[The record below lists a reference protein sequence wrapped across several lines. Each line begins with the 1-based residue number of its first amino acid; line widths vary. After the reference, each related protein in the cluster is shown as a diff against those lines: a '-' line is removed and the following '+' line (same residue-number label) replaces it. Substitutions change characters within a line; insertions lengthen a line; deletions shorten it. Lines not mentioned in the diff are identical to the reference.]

1 MEESNLL
8 RSELKKSQ
16 IATVVV
22 VLIGVGV
29 SVAGFILAPKPML
42 ARIGFGGTLLLSLAS
57 LGLARRLVGLFLQAQ
72 ERARSSAQ
80 EVQNLRARVAAAEQG
95 RRFSTS
101 ELERVRLLADLSQM
115 MVATEDFQEMLNTVL
130 ARSMEALASRSG
142 FIMLL
147 DPDKQQLVVEAAAAA
162 EGSPISA
169 GTLRLGEGIPGW
181 VAQQGQPVT
190 IGANSKGAGR
200 HGLQHGQTLLSV
212 PMKRGQELVGVIT
225 VEEKRGGD
233 YLPQDVEFLQVIA
246 SQVASALE
254 KARMRA
260 QIEAMSLT
268 DPLTQLANRRR
279 LDLRLKDELARA
291 QRHQTPLAMTMIDID
306 HFKRFNDTYGHLVG
320 DEILRHLARTV
331 SGVVREADLFARY
344 GGEEFTILSPDCDAR
359 QGLLL
364 AERVREAV
372 QAQAIQVDSVDHPL
386 RITVSLGVAA
396 YPRDAMEAE
405 TLVECADMA
414 LYHAKRR
421 GRNRACAY
429 EDIKDVPLPPEKG

>member
-1 MEESNLL
+1 VEESNLL
-8 RSELKKSQ
+8 QSELKKSQ
-16 IATVVV
+16 IATIVV
-22 VLIGVGV
+22 VLLGVVV
-29 SVAGFILAPKPML
+29 SMAGFLLAPKPML
-42 ARIGFGGTLLLSLAS
+42 ARIGFGGTLVLSLVP
-57 LGLARRLVGLFLQAQ
+57 LGLARQLVGLFLQSQ
-72 ERARSSAQ
+72 ERARQSAQ

-101 ELERVRLLADLSQM
+101 ELERVRLLAELSQM

-130 ARSMEALASRSG
+130 ARSMEALVSRSG

-147 DPDKQQLVVEAAAAA
+147 DPGRQELVVEAAAAA

-169 GTLRLGEGIPGW
+169 GTLRLGEGVPGW
-181 VAQQGQPVT
+181 VAQQGKPLT
-190 IGANSKGAGR
+190 IGANSQGAGR
-200 HGLQHGQTLLSV
+200 HGLQRGQTLLSV

-225 VEEKRGGD
+225 VEEKQGGD

-254 KARMRA
+254 KTRMRA
-260 QIEAMSLT
+260 QIEEMSLT
-268 DPLTQLANRRR
+268 DQLTQLANRRR

-291 QRHQTPLAMTMIDID
+291 QRYQTPLAVTMFDID

-331 SGVVREADLFARY
+331 SGVVREADLLARY
-344 GGEEFTILSPDCDAR
+344 GGEEFTLLSPDCDAR
-359 QGLLL
+359 QGWLL

-372 QAQAIQVDSVDHPL
+372 QAQAIQVESVPHPL

-396 YPRDAMEAE
+396 YPQDAQEGE
-405 TLVECADMA
+405 TLVKCADMA
-414 LYHAKRR
+414 LYHAKRS
-421 GRNRACAY
+421 GRNRTCVY
-429 EDIKDVPLPPEKG
+429 EDIKERQLPPEQA